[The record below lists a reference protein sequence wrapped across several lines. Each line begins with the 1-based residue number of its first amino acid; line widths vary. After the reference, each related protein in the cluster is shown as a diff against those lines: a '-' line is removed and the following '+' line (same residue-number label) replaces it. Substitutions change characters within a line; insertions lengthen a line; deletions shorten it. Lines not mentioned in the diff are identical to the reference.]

1 MTVPALERAKCKEEF
16 LALRPI
22 YGRVKVKDQFKKIGL
37 NENFFRKYS
46 WYNSCR
52 NKTFSQLSGE
62 ERERIIE
69 DLFLSGKNEAK
80 KELESLLAYLHQEEV
95 SGKFAI
101 VDLGWNGSMQRALG
115 EVLESNGIQN
125 QMIGFFLAQRDE
137 FYKNR
142 AFIENYGFLFDYG
155 DVSEKENLLLN
166 SGTNLLELLF
176 SADHGTTLKYEIT
189 NKKSNP
195 VLAEYEYA
203 DIIQRIKICQN
214 AALDFVRSVQTVGR
228 KEWNYNAKQYFG
240 NMYHILNDP
249 ADDIIEL
256 FGDMNYSDLNEKEMY
271 LAKKVGFFS
280 VNDFVHEFRYSGWKV
295 AFLKRN
301 LKTKHS
307 FGIYCVLR
315 KLFN

>member
-1 MTVPALERAKCKEEF
+1 MEKAKCKEEF

-22 YGRVKVKDQFKKIGL
+22 YERVKVKDQFEKIGVSESL
-37 NENFFRKYS
+37 FKKYS

-69 DLFLSGKNEAK
+69 DLFLSGKNEAQ
-80 KELESLLAYLHQEEV
+80 KELESLLTYLDQEGV
-95 SGKFAI
+95 FGKFAI

-115 EVLESNGIQN
+115 EVLDSNGIQN
-125 QMIGFFLAQRDE
+125 QMTGFFLAQRDE
-137 FYKNR
+137 YYKNR
-142 AFIENYGFLFDYG
+142 AFIENYGYLFNYG

-176 SADHGTTLKYEIT
+176 SADHGTTLKYEFT
-189 NKKSNP
+189 DKKSNP

-214 AALDFVRSVQTVGR
+214 AALDFIRSAQKSNQ
-228 KEWNYNAKQYFG
+228 KEWISNEKNYFES
-240 NMYHILNDP
+240 MYHVLRDP
-249 ADDIIEL
+249 TDDIIEL

-271 LAKKVGFFS
+271 LAKRVRFLPVRNFM
-280 VNDFVHEFRYSGWKV
+280 NEFRYSGWKV

-301 LKTKHS
+301 LKTKHA
-307 FGIYCVLR
+307 FYIYCVLR